1 MYGDDTPNLAHAFRN
16 IPGVDLAH
24 IDRLNLLQLA
34 PGGHLGRFCIWT
46 EAAFTRLNAL
56 FGTTTEKAELK
67 KDFLLPRAPIAN
79 ADLARLINS
88 TEIQA
93 VLRPALRGSHRLSRQ
108 KKNPLANFKA
118 MVKLNPYAAVLRKE
132 ALAAAEA
139 RKTAKKGPKAKKSNC
154 KTDKN
159 LRKQSTAYY
168 KTLVAEDFSRPA
180 SFL

>member
-1 MYGDDTPNLAHAFRN
+1 
-16 IPGVDLAH
+16 VAH

-46 EAAFTRLNAL
+46 ESAFTRLNAL

-88 TEIQA
+88 TEIQS
-93 VLRPALRGSHRLSRQ
+93 VLRPALRGSTRLSRQ
-108 KKNPLANFKA
+108 KKNPLTNFKA

-139 RKTAKKGPKAKKSNC
+139 RAKSKAPKAKKTGV
-154 KTDKN
+154 KADKK
-159 LRKQSTAYY
+159 LRKQSKAYY
-168 KTLVAEDFSRPA
+168 KTLVSEDFSRPA
-180 SFL
+180 DFL